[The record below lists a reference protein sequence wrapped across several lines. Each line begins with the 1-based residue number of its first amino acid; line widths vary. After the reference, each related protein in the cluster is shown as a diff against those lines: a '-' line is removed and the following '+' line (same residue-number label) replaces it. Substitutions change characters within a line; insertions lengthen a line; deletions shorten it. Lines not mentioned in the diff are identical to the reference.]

1 MQILNSEQWVVNKKE
16 KNTNKKA
23 KEKKN
28 PRNHFTK
35 KKKTNRRKIK
45 IFQCAKE
52 EWLQNKTQLFAYF
65 IPKVLATST
74 HVLMRFPGKIY
85 LHNNTS
91 NRLHGASWTPFPV
104 TGTTKIRNLDK

>member
-16 KNTNKKA
+16 KNTNKK
-23 KEKKN
+23 
-28 PRNHFTK
+28 
-35 KKKTNRRKIK
+35 
-45 IFQCAKE
+45 AKE